1 MAYFKH
7 KKYICIADFYNNNW
21 MPLNYV
27 IYFKLIVYHFVTNY
41 ESKFIMITFV
51 VTMDTKFTFLI

>member
-1 MAYFKH
+1 
-7 KKYICIADFYNNNW
+7 